1 LSVVDAP
8 AMVRLTAEQ
17 LEAIRL
23 RAEASLYYFAKA
35 ILGYEYLNEEFHRPV
50 CDFVQSPALRK
61 LVVLARGHFK
71 STIAAISYPIWRA
84 VQDPS
89 IRILLASSTAT
100 NAEKFLSAI
109 KNHFESNG
117 LLRALWPH
125 VLPDTSK
132 VRWNNVEAELRRPKV
147 WTEATFEAIGVGGKV
162 ASRHYDLIIEDDLV
176 DLSDEED
183 LTDVAEKVAAAVN
196 WHQYSRSL
204 FVNAESGENLVIGT
218 KWGRDDLIAWV
229 ENNEMASRIGDSPRA
244 FQRYWVP
251 ALRGG
256 KPTFRKSE
264 DGRHGF
270 TLAGL
275 TELRAILGAYKF
287 SGQYLLDPSDPSVAE
302 FQRSWLRYYDLGED
316 GRLVPTGVVDKEGR
330 STAYGVGQLNR
341 YVLVDPALS
350 RKRKSDYTGL
360 VVVGA
365 GPAPLKFVLEA
376 TAIKA
381 EPLELIE
388 ALIAANRRWA
398 PIAVGIEVVAFQKLL
413 GPFLQFV
420 ARTRGIYIPVRE
432 FRTDTQV
439 SKENRIRSLVPEFAR
454 GHVFLGRGMLELEQE
469 IEGFPTARDQ
479 HLLDALAYGTQL
491 WIESESEEEVAAE
504 AEEDEVALS
513 ARNPLTGYSL

>member
-1 LSVVDAP
+1 MVTAAPEVIQLSRA
-8 AMVRLTAEQ
+8 Q
-17 LEAIRL
+17 LDTIRQ
-23 RAEASLYYFAKA
+23 RAEASLHYFARA

-50 CDFVQSPALRK
+50 CDFVQGPALRK

-71 STIAAISYPIWRA
+71 STIATISYPVWRA
-84 VQDPS
+84 VRDPS
-89 IRILLASSTAT
+89 LRILLASSTAT
-100 NAEKFLSAI
+100 NAEKFLSSI
-109 KNHFESNG
+109 KHHFETNG
-117 LLRALWPH
+117 LLRALWPD

-132 VRWNNVEAELRRPKV
+132 VRWNNTEAELRRPKV
-147 WTEATFEAIGVGGKV
+147 WQEATFEAIGVGGKV
-162 ASRHYDLIIEDDLV
+162 ASRHYDIIVEDDLV

-183 LTDVAEKVAAAVN
+183 LTDVAEKVANAIN

-204 FVNAESGENLVIGT
+204 FVNVESGENVVIGT
-218 KWGRDDLIAWV
+218 KWGRDDLIAWI
-229 ENNEMASRIGDSPRA
+229 EGNEMASRIGDSPRA

-270 TLAGL
+270 SLAGL

-302 FQRSWLRYYDLGED
+302 FQRSWMRYYDLGED
-316 GRLVPTGVVDKEGR
+316 GRLMPEGVVDKQGR
-330 STAYGVGQLNR
+330 VLAYGVGQLNR

-350 RKRKSDYTGL
+350 RKRKSDYTGI

-381 EPLELIE
+381 EPMELIE

-420 ARTRGIYIPVRE
+420 ARTRGIFIPVRE
-432 FRTDTQV
+432 FRTDTRV

-454 GHVFLGRGMLELEQE
+454 GHIFLGRGMLELEQE

-491 WIESESEEEVAAE
+491 WIESESEEELAAE
-504 AEEDEVALS
+504 VEEDEVALS